1 LAKSLEADLKL
12 FAIGSIVFVTALLAW
27 ILYLLNG
34 DTLIVITL
42 IGSIIIPLFIGLLVF
57 YQRLIRPFYRL
68 TNMMEAI
75 RLEDYSL
82 RTKPIYQEG
91 IVDELSYEINM
102 LASTLLQRKQRYD
115 QHAFLIYSL
124 IEQLDTPIVVFND
137 NLQLSHANDAFSA
150 WYQQP
155 WESLRHTSATRLGLC
170 ISQHQ
175 WQLQDKDQH
184 ANWQVSQSNFLKD
197 NQQYHLVVL
206 TNITQ
211 AIRKTQQESWLQ
223 IIRVL
228 SHEIHNSLTPIK
240 SLAQSL
246 VEMESTE
253 SRSKTALEVIVKRS
267 KSLGEFVN
275 RYANLYQNITVS
287 PVFIPCS
294 QLTKQLTT
302 LFERKSL
309 TIRSDISSMFVDPV
323 LLEQV
328 MINLI
333 KNAIEASINTLEQID
348 IHFSQKANKIHITVS
363 DSGRGIANS
372 ENIFVPFYSTKED
385 GSGIGLVLSRNIIE
399 QHGGSLS
406 LCNNENN
413 PGATAKIILPMKE
426 APIE

>member
-1 LAKSLEADLKL
+1 
-12 FAIGSIVFVTALLAW
+12 
-27 ILYLLNG
+27 
-34 DTLIVITL
+34 
-42 IGSIIIPLFIGLLVF
+42 
-57 YQRLIRPFYRL
+57 
-68 TNMMEAI
+68 
-75 RLEDYSL
+75 
-82 RTKPIYQEG
+82 
-91 IVDELSYEINM
+91 
-102 LASTLLQRKQRYD
+102 
-115 QHAFLIYSL
+115 
-124 IEQLDTPIVVFND
+124 
-137 NLQLSHANDAFSA
+137 
-150 WYQQP
+150 
-155 WESLRHTSATRLGLC
+155 LC